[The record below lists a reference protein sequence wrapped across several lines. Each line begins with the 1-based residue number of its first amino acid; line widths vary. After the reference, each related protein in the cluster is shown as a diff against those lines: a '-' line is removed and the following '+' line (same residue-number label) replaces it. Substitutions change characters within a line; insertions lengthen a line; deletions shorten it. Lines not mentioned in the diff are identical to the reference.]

1 MNNDWRIEV
10 KGLKRAVVFSLMM
23 LMAMVAV
30 LSSGLTAF
38 TSYADD
44 DSSDAASDLG
54 TVIPTDEATY
64 LDTVFFGSTYFY
76 ILNGIDSDIPYEIA
90 AYPTSDYSDGIYKF
104 GAVNSFDEIVGTDLG
119 EEPSED
125 DLYCDNNVLQSLNE
139 VPSLEEIQ
147 SVRSDFDP
155 SVHYIQWYVIKN
167 IGYKMHVD
175 GVIRTRKAEEEPE
188 VEPAEDPVPKA
199 TDGAGNESSQEA
211 SSQASSSAS
220 SESSS
225 EASSA
230 SSASSESSASASS
243 EASAASESS
252 SGAGEDIEEP
262 EITIEIET
270 ICNNPIVPDDGEAHL
285 VGDGFKIRI
294 IDEKEPE
301 TLTEK
306 IYDAFGKFLRTDV
319 LTVTASDG
327 NGTTFKYKNR
337 EYWVSIDAAYA
348 YVTAKDLSEKGLTIP
363 FIFDGKEIEPEE
375 IKVGVKDVVTG
386 VITALKSESS
396 VEIKTKQAAVDVSN
410 VITIEAGSTVK
421 NDDGKTLTNDSY
433 TIVDGKLKDGHTIS
447 KVVFNGSQT
456 GVGSSSN
463 EITSVVIVD
472 SKGRDVSSQYVV
484 KCQKGRLVLVDASG
498 NAASVNYET
507 ATVTA
512 DNNENTVSG
521 AGLLV
526 SASTGASLNSTL
538 ENSVQVSDKESQD
551 AVSGALVLGARMSAT
566 GDMTTGSVIR
576 LLIITASLFF
586 GAVFC
591 FSFLHKKFFS

>member
-1 MNNDWRIEV
+1 M
-10 KGLKRAVVFSLMM
+10 KGIKRAVVFSLIM
-23 LMAMVAV
+23 LMAVIAV

-38 TSYADD
+38 VSYADD
-44 DSSDAASDLG
+44 DSSDAATDSG
-54 TVIPTDEATY
+54 TEILTDEVTD
-64 LDTVFFGSTYFY
+64 LDTSFYCSTYFY
-76 ILNGIDSDIPYEIA
+76 LLNEIDSDIPYEISS
-90 AYPTSDYSDGIYKF
+90 YPTSNYSDGIYKF
-104 GAVNSFDEIVGTDLG
+104 GAVNSFDEIVGTDLE

-125 DLYCDNNVLQSLNE
+125 DLYCDNEVLQSLSE

-167 IGYKMHVD
+167 IGYEMHVD
-175 GVIRTRKAEEEPE
+175 GVIRTRQAVADPTEEPS
-188 VEPAEDPVPKA
+188 EDP
-199 TDGAGNESSQEA
+199 GNGESKEA
-211 SSQASSSAS
+211 SSEASSSAS
-220 SESSS
+220 SENSG
-225 EASSA
+225 EASSS
-230 SSASSESSASASS
+230 SSASSESAGSASS
-243 EASAASESS
+243 EAASASTSS
-252 SGAGEDIEEP
+252 SASVDDTEEP
-262 EITIEIET
+262 EISIEIET

-363 FIFDGKEIEPEE
+363 FIFDGKEIEPENIRVG
-375 IKVGVKDVVTG
+375 IKDAVTG
-386 VITALKSESS
+386 MITALKSESS
-396 VEIKTKQAAVDVSN
+396 VEIKTKQASVDVNN

-456 GVGSSSN
+456 GVGESSN

-472 SKGRDVSSQYVV
+472 SEGRDVSSQYVV

-498 NAASVNYET
+498 NATSVNYET
-507 ATVTA
+507 STVTA
-512 DNNENTVSG
+512 DTNGN
-521 AGLLV
+521 V
-526 SASTGASLNSTL
+526 SASVNTL
-538 ENSVQVSDKESQD
+538 GSMAALGSSADAALLESDENSIS
-551 AVSGALVLGARMSAT
+551 AVPGSSVLGARMSAT
-566 GDMTTGSVIR
+566 GDKNAD
-576 LLIITASLFF
+576 ITARVLVLLSSIAAVALIF
-586 GAVFC
+586 GGFNIKN
-591 FSFLHKKFFS
+591 FIKKG

>member
-1 MNNDWRIEV
+1 M
-10 KGLKRAVVFSLMM
+10 KGIKRAVVFSLIM
-23 LMAMVAV
+23 LMAVIAV

-44 DSSDAASDLG
+44 DSSDASTDSG
-54 TVIPTDEATY
+54 TEIAADEAAD
-64 LDTVFFGSTYFY
+64 LDTAFYCSTYFY
-76 ILNGIDSDIPYEIA
+76 LLNEIDSDIPYEISS
-90 AYPTSDYSDGIYKF
+90 YPASNYSDGIYKF

-125 DLYCDNNVLQSLNE
+125 DLYCDNEVLQSLSK

-147 SVRSDFDP
+147 SVRSDFDL

-167 IGYKMHVD
+167 IGNEMHVD
-175 GVIRTRKAEEEPE
+175 GVIRTRQAVVDPTEEPS
-188 VEPAEDPVPKA
+188 EDP
-199 TDGAGNESSQEA
+199 GNGESKEA
-211 SSQASSSAS
+211 SSEALSSASSENSGEASSSSSAS
-220 SESSS
+220 SES
-225 EASSA
+225 AG
-230 SSASSESSASASS
+230 SASS
-243 EASAASESS
+243 EAASASTSS
-252 SGAGEDIEEP
+252 SASVDDTEEP
-262 EITIEIET
+262 EISIEIET

-363 FIFDGKEIEPEE
+363 FIFDGKEIEPEDIRVG
-375 IKVGVKDVVTG
+375 IKDAVTG
-386 VITALKSESS
+386 MITALKSESS
-396 VEIKTKQAAVDVSN
+396 VEVKTKQAAVDASN

-456 GVGSSSN
+456 GVGESSN

-472 SKGRDVSSQYVV
+472 SEGRDVSSQYVV

-498 NAASVNYET
+498 NEAALNYET
-507 ATVTA
+507 STVTA
-512 DNNENTVSG
+512 DATSG
-521 AGLLV
+521 AAAGTAALAV
-526 SASTGASLNSTL
+526 ASGSASLSSSLDPVSSNGEVTSDAAKEAS
-538 ENSVQVSDKESQD
+538 
-551 AVSGALVLGARMSAT
+551 VLGARMSAT
-566 GDMTTGSVIR
+566 GDLTTDLAMR
-576 LLIITASLFF
+576 LIIIIGSMLFF
-586 GAVFC
+586 C
-591 FSFLHKKFFS
+591 TKSFLLKKVK

>member
-1 MNNDWRIEV
+1 M
-10 KGLKRAVVFSLMM
+10 KGIKRAVVFSLIM
-23 LMAMVAV
+23 LMAVIAV
-30 LSSGLTAF
+30 LSSGFTAF

-44 DSSDAASDLG
+44 DSSDAATDSG
-54 TVIPTDEATY
+54 TEILTDEVTD
-64 LDTVFFGSTYFY
+64 LDTSFYCSTYFY
-76 ILNGIDSDIPYEIA
+76 LLNEIDSDIPYEISS
-90 AYPTSDYSDGIYKF
+90 YPTSNYSDGINKF
-104 GAVNSFDEIVGTDLG
+104 GAVNSFDEIVGTDLE

-125 DLYCDNNVLQSLNE
+125 DLYCDNEVLQSLSK

-147 SVRSDFDP
+147 SVKSDFDP

-167 IGYKMHVD
+167 IGYEMHVD
-175 GVIRTRKAEEEPE
+175 GVIRTRQAVVDPTEEPS
-188 VEPAEDPVPKA
+188 EDP
-199 TDGAGNESSQEA
+199 GNGKSKEA
-211 SSQASSSAS
+211 SSGASSSAS
-220 SESSS
+220 SENSG
-225 EASSA
+225 EASSS
-230 SSASSESSASASS
+230 SSASSESAGSASS
-243 EASAASESS
+243 EAASASTSS
-252 SGAGEDIEEP
+252 SASVGDTEEP
-262 EITIEIET
+262 EISIEIET

-363 FIFDGKEIEPEE
+363 FIFDGKEIEPENIRVG
-375 IKVGVKDVVTG
+375 IKDAVTG
-386 VITALKSESS
+386 MITALKSESS
-396 VEIKTKQAAVDVSN
+396 VEIKTKQASVDVNN

-456 GVGSSSN
+456 GVGESSN

-472 SKGRDVSSQYVV
+472 SEGRDVSSQYVV

-498 NAASVNYET
+498 NEAALNYENSM
-507 ATVTA
+507 VTA
-512 DNNENTVSG
+512 DTNGNVSESVNTLGSMAALG
-521 AGLLV
+521 SSADAALLE
-526 SASTGASLNSTL
+526 SD
-538 ENSVQVSDKESQD
+538 ENSLS
-551 AVSGALVLGARMSAT
+551 AVPGSSVLGARMSAT
-566 GDMTTGSVIR
+566 GDKNAD
-576 LLIITASLFF
+576 ITARVLVLLSSI
-586 GAVFC
+586 GAVALIFGG
-591 FSFLHKKFFS
+591 FNIKRFFIKKG

>member
-1 MNNDWRIEV
+1 M
-10 KGLKRAVVFSLMM
+10 KGIKRAVVFSLIM
-23 LMAMVAV
+23 LMAVIAV

-44 DSSDAASDLG
+44 DSSDASTDSG
-54 TVIPTDEATY
+54 TEIAADEAAD
-64 LDTVFFGSTYFY
+64 LDTAFYCSTYFY
-76 ILNGIDSDIPYEIA
+76 LLNEIDSDIPYEISS
-90 AYPTSDYSDGIYKF
+90 YPASNYSDGIYKF

-125 DLYCDNNVLQSLNE
+125 DLYCDNEVLQSLSK

-147 SVRSDFDP
+147 SVRSDFDL

-167 IGYKMHVD
+167 IGNEMHVD
-175 GVIRTRKAEEEPE
+175 GVIRTRQAVVDPTEEPS
-188 VEPAEDPVPKA
+188 EDP
-199 TDGAGNESSQEA
+199 GNGESKEA
-211 SSQASSSAS
+211 SSEAPSSASSENSGEASSSSSAS
-220 SESSS
+220 SES
-225 EASSA
+225 AG
-230 SSASSESSASASS
+230 SASS
-243 EASAASESS
+243 EAASASTSS
-252 SGAGEDIEEP
+252 SASVDDTEEP
-262 EITIEIET
+262 EISIEIET

-363 FIFDGKEIEPEE
+363 FIFDGKEIEPEDIRVG
-375 IKVGVKDVVTG
+375 IKDAVTG
-386 VITALKSESS
+386 MITALKSESS
-396 VEIKTKQAAVDVSN
+396 VEVKTKQAAVDASN

-456 GVGSSSN
+456 GVGESSN

-472 SKGRDVSSQYVV
+472 SEGRDVSSQYVV

-498 NAASVNYET
+498 NEAALNYET
-507 ATVTA
+507 STVTA
-512 DNNENTVSG
+512 DATSG
-521 AGLLV
+521 AAAGTAALAV
-526 SASTGASLNSTL
+526 ASGSASLSSSLDPVSSNGEVTSDAAKEAS
-538 ENSVQVSDKESQD
+538 
-551 AVSGALVLGARMSAT
+551 VLGARMSAT
-566 GDMTTGSVIR
+566 GDLTTDLAMR
-576 LLIITASLFF
+576 LIIIIGSMLFF
-586 GAVFC
+586 C
-591 FSFLHKKFFS
+591 TKSFLLKKVK

>member
-1 MNNDWRIEV
+1 M
-10 KGLKRAVVFSLMM
+10 AVI
-23 LMAMVAV
+23 AV

-38 TSYADD
+38 VSYADD
-44 DSSDAASDLG
+44 DSSDAATDSG
-54 TVIPTDEATY
+54 TEILTDEVTD
-64 LDTVFFGSTYFY
+64 LDTSFYCSTYFY
-76 ILNGIDSDIPYEIA
+76 LLNEIDSDIPYEISS
-90 AYPTSDYSDGIYKF
+90 YPSSNYSDGIYKF
-104 GAVNSFDEIVGTDLG
+104 GAVNSFDEIVGTDLE
-119 EEPSED
+119 EEPSENG
-125 DLYCDNNVLQSLNE
+125 LYCDNEVLQSLSK

-167 IGYKMHVD
+167 IGYEMHVD
-175 GVIRTRKAEEEPE
+175 GVIRTRQAVVDPTEEPS
-188 VEPAEDPVPKA
+188 EDP
-199 TDGAGNESSQEA
+199 GNGESKEA
-211 SSQASSSAS
+211 SSGASSSAS
-220 SESSS
+220 SENSG
-225 EASSA
+225 EASSS
-230 SSASSESSASASS
+230 SSASSESAGSASS
-243 EASAASESS
+243 EAASASTSS
-252 SGAGEDIEEP
+252 SASVGDTEEP
-262 EITIEIET
+262 EISIEIET

-363 FIFDGKEIEPEE
+363 FIFDGKEIEPENIRVG
-375 IKVGVKDVVTG
+375 IKDAVTG
-386 VITALKSESS
+386 MITALKSESS
-396 VEIKTKQAAVDVSN
+396 VEIKTKQASVDVNN

-456 GVGSSSN
+456 GVGESCN

-472 SKGRDVSSQYVV
+472 SEGRDVSSQYVV

-498 NAASVNYET
+498 NDAALSYET

-512 DNNENTVSG
+512 DTISNAAAGTGALAVASG
-521 AGLLV
+521 
-526 SASTGASLNSTL
+526 SASLSSSLDPVLSNGEAASNAAAGAS
-538 ENSVQVSDKESQD
+538 VM
-551 AVSGALVLGARMSAT
+551 GARMSAT
-566 GDMTTGSVIR
+566 GDLTTDLAMR
-576 LLIITASLFF
+576 LIIIIGSMLFF
-586 GAVFC
+586 GTK
-591 FSFLHKKFFS
+591 SFLLKKVK

>member
-1 MNNDWRIEV
+1 M
-10 KGLKRAVVFSLMM
+10 KGIKRAVVFSLIM
-23 LMAMVAV
+23 LMAVIAV

-44 DSSDAASDLG
+44 DSSDASTDSG
-54 TVIPTDEATY
+54 TEIAADEAAD
-64 LDTVFFGSTYFY
+64 LDTAFCCSTYFY
-76 ILNGIDSDIPYEIA
+76 LLNEIDSDIPYEISS
-90 AYPTSDYSDGIYKF
+90 YPASNYSDGIYKF

-125 DLYCDNNVLQSLNE
+125 DLYCDNEVLQSLSK

-167 IGYKMHVD
+167 IGYEMHVD
-175 GVIRTRKAEEEPE
+175 GVIRTRQAVVDPTEEPS
-188 VEPAEDPVPKA
+188 EDP
-199 TDGAGNESSQEA
+199 GNGESKEA
-211 SSQASSSAS
+211 SSEAPSSASSENSGEAASSSSAS
-220 SESSS
+220 SES
-225 EASSA
+225 AG
-230 SSASSESSASASS
+230 SASS
-243 EASAASESS
+243 EAASASTSS
-252 SGAGEDIEEP
+252 SASVDDTEEP
-262 EITIEIET
+262 EISIEIET

-363 FIFDGKEIEPEE
+363 FIFDGKEIEPEDIRVG
-375 IKVGVKDVVTG
+375 IKDAVTG
-386 VITALKSESS
+386 MITALKSESS
-396 VEIKTKQAAVDVSN
+396 VEVKTKQASVDASN

-456 GVGSSSN
+456 GVGESSN

-472 SKGRDVSSQYVV
+472 SEGRDVSSQYVV

-498 NAASVNYET
+498 NEAALSYET
-507 ATVTA
+507 STVTA
-512 DNNENTVSG
+512 DTNTSAA
-521 AGLLV
+521 AG
-526 SASTGASLNSTL
+526 TGASAVASGSASLSSSL
-538 ENSVQVSDKESQD
+538 DPVSSNGE
-551 AVSGALVLGARMSAT
+551 AASGAATGASVLGARMSAT
-566 GDMTTGSVIR
+566 GDLTTDLAMR
-576 LLIITASLFF
+576 LIIIIGSMLFF
-586 GAVFC
+586 GTK
-591 FSFLHKKFFS
+591 SFLLKKVK

>member
-1 MNNDWRIEV
+1 M
-10 KGLKRAVVFSLMM
+10 KGIKRAVVFSLIM
-23 LMAMVAV
+23 LMAVIAV

-44 DSSDAASDLG
+44 DSSDASTDSG
-54 TVIPTDEATY
+54 TEIAADEAAD
-64 LDTVFFGSTYFY
+64 LDTAFCCSTYFY
-76 ILNGIDSDIPYEIA
+76 LLNEIDSDIPYEISS
-90 AYPTSDYSDGIYKF
+90 YPASNYSDGIYKF

-125 DLYCDNNVLQSLNE
+125 DLYCDNEVLQSLSK

-167 IGYKMHVD
+167 IGYEMHVD
-175 GVIRTRKAEEEPE
+175 GVIRTRQAVVDPTEEPS
-188 VEPAEDPVPKA
+188 EDP
-199 TDGAGNESSQEA
+199 GNGESKEA
-211 SSQASSSAS
+211 SSEAPSSASSENSGEAASSSSAS
-220 SESSS
+220 SES
-225 EASSA
+225 AG
-230 SSASSESSASASS
+230 SASS
-243 EASAASESS
+243 EAASASTSS
-252 SGAGEDIEEP
+252 SASVDDTEDP
-262 EITIEIET
+262 EISIEIET

-363 FIFDGKEIEPEE
+363 FIFDGKEIEPEDIRVG
-375 IKVGVKDVVTG
+375 IKDAVTG
-386 VITALKSESS
+386 MITALKSESS
-396 VEIKTKQAAVDVSN
+396 VEVKTKQASVDASN

-456 GVGSSSN
+456 GVGESSN

-472 SKGRDVSSQYVV
+472 SEGRDVSSQYVV

-498 NAASVNYET
+498 NEAALSYET
-507 ATVTA
+507 STVTA
-512 DNNENTVSG
+512 DTNTSAA
-521 AGLLV
+521 AG
-526 SASTGASLNSTL
+526 TGAS
-538 ENSVQVSDKESQD
+538 
-551 AVSGALVLGARMSAT
+551 AVASGSASLSSSLDPAASNGEAASGAATGASVLGARMSAT
-566 GDMTTGSVIR
+566 GDLTTDLAMR
-576 LLIITASLFF
+576 LIIIIGSMLFF
-586 GAVFC
+586 GTK
-591 FSFLHKKFFS
+591 SFLLKKVK

>member
-1 MNNDWRIEV
+1 M
-10 KGLKRAVVFSLMM
+10 KGIKRAVVFSLIM
-23 LMAMVAV
+23 LMAVIAV

-38 TSYADD
+38 VSYADD
-44 DSSDAASDLG
+44 DSSDAATDSG
-54 TVIPTDEATY
+54 TEILTDEVTD
-64 LDTVFFGSTYFY
+64 LDTSFYCSTYFY
-76 ILNGIDSDIPYEIA
+76 LLNEIDSDIPYEISS
-90 AYPTSDYSDGIYKF
+90 YPSSNYSDGIYKF
-104 GAVNSFDEIVGTDLG
+104 GAVNSFDEIVGTDLE
-119 EEPSED
+119 EEPSENG
-125 DLYCDNNVLQSLNE
+125 LYCDNEVLQSLSK

-167 IGYKMHVD
+167 IGYEMHVD
-175 GVIRTRKAEEEPE
+175 GVIRTRQAVVDPTEEPS
-188 VEPAEDPVPKA
+188 EDP
-199 TDGAGNESSQEA
+199 GNGESKEA
-211 SSQASSSAS
+211 SSGASSSAS
-220 SESSS
+220 SENSG
-225 EASSA
+225 EASSS
-230 SSASSESSASASS
+230 SSASSESAGSASS
-243 EASAASESS
+243 EAASASTSS
-252 SGAGEDIEEP
+252 SASVGDTEEP
-262 EITIEIET
+262 EISIEIET

-363 FIFDGKEIEPEE
+363 FIFDGKEIEPENIRVG
-375 IKVGVKDVVTG
+375 IKDAVTG
-386 VITALKSESS
+386 MITALKSESS
-396 VEIKTKQAAVDVSN
+396 VEIKTKQASVDVNN

-456 GVGSSSN
+456 GVGESCN

-472 SKGRDVSSQYVV
+472 SEGRDVSSQYVV

-498 NAASVNYET
+498 NDAALSYET

-512 DNNENTVSG
+512 DTISNAAAGTGALAVASG
-521 AGLLV
+521 
-526 SASTGASLNSTL
+526 SASLSSSLDPVLSNGEAASNAAAGAS
-538 ENSVQVSDKESQD
+538 VM
-551 AVSGALVLGARMSAT
+551 GARMSAT
-566 GDMTTGSVIR
+566 GDLTTDLAMR
-576 LLIITASLFF
+576 LIIIIGSMLFF
-586 GAVFC
+586 GTK
-591 FSFLHKKFFS
+591 SFLLKKVK

>member
-1 MNNDWRIEV
+1 M
-10 KGLKRAVVFSLMM
+10 KGIKRAVVFSLIM
-23 LMAMVAV
+23 LMAVIAV

-38 TSYADD
+38 VSYADD
-44 DSSDAASDLG
+44 DSSDAATDSG
-54 TVIPTDEATY
+54 TEILTDEVTD
-64 LDTVFFGSTYFY
+64 LDNSFYCSTYFY
-76 ILNGIDSDIPYEIA
+76 LLNEIDSDIPYEISS
-90 AYPTSDYSDGIYKF
+90 YPTSNYSDGIYKF
-104 GAVNSFDEIVGTDLG
+104 GAANSFDEIVGTDLE

-125 DLYCDNNVLQSLNE
+125 DLYCDNEVLQSLSE

-167 IGYKMHVD
+167 IGYEMHVD
-175 GVIRTRKAEEEPE
+175 GVIRTRQAVADPTEEPS
-188 VEPAEDPVPKA
+188 EDH
-199 TDGAGNESSQEA
+199 GNGESKEA
-211 SSQASSSAS
+211 SSGASSSAS
-220 SESSS
+220 SENSG
-225 EASSA
+225 EASSS
-230 SSASSESSASASS
+230 SSASSESAGSASS
-243 EASAASESS
+243 EAASASTSS
-252 SGAGEDIEEP
+252 SASVDDTEEP
-262 EITIEIET
+262 EISIEIET

-363 FIFDGKEIEPEE
+363 FIFDGKEIEPENIRVG
-375 IKVGVKDVVTG
+375 IKDAVTG
-386 VITALKSESS
+386 MITALKSESS
-396 VEIKTKQAAVDVSN
+396 VEIKTKQASVDVNN

-456 GVGSSSN
+456 GVGESSN

-472 SKGRDVSSQYVV
+472 SEGRDVSSQYVV

-498 NAASVNYET
+498 NEAALSYET
-507 ATVTA
+507 STVTA
-512 DNNENTVSG
+512 DTNGN
-521 AGLLV
+521 V
-526 SASTGASLNSTL
+526 SASVNTL
-538 ENSVQVSDKESQD
+538 GSMAALGSSADAALLESDENSLS
-551 AVSGALVLGARMSAT
+551 AVPGSSVLGARMSAT
-566 GDMTTGSVIR
+566 GDKNAD
-576 LLIITASLFF
+576 ITARVLVLLSSIAAVALIFGGFNIKRFF
-586 GAVFC
+586 
-591 FSFLHKKFFS
+591 LKKG

>member
-1 MNNDWRIEV
+1 M
-10 KGLKRAVVFSLMM
+10 KGIKRAVVFSLIM
-23 LMAMVAV
+23 LMAVIAV

-44 DSSDAASDLG
+44 DSSDAATDSG
-54 TVIPTDEATY
+54 TEILTDEVTD
-64 LDTVFFGSTYFY
+64 LDTSFYCSTYFY
-76 ILNGIDSDIPYEIA
+76 LLNEIDSDIPYEISS
-90 AYPTSDYSDGIYKF
+90 YPTSNYSDGIYKF
-104 GAVNSFDEIVGTDLG
+104 GAVNSFDEIVGTDLE

-125 DLYCDNNVLQSLNE
+125 DLYCDNEVLQSLSK

-167 IGYKMHVD
+167 IGYDMHVD
-175 GVIRTRKAEEEPE
+175 GVIRTRQAVVDPTEEHS
-188 VEPAEDPVPKA
+188 EDP
-199 TDGAGNESSQEA
+199 GNGKSKEA
-211 SSQASSSAS
+211 SSEASSSAS
-220 SESSS
+220 SENSG
-225 EASSA
+225 EASSS
-230 SSASSESSASASS
+230 SSASSESAGSASS
-243 EASAASESS
+243 EAASASTSS
-252 SGAGEDIEEP
+252 SASVDDTEEP
-262 EITIEIET
+262 EISIEIET

-363 FIFDGKEIEPEE
+363 FIFDGKEIEPENIRVG
-375 IKVGVKDVVTG
+375 IKDAVTG
-386 VITALKSESS
+386 MITALKSESS
-396 VEIKTKQAAVDVSN
+396 VEIKTKQASVDVNN

-456 GVGSSSN
+456 GVGESCN

-472 SKGRDVSSQYVV
+472 SEGRDVSSQYVV

-498 NAASVNYET
+498 NDAALSYET

-512 DNNENTVSG
+512 DANTSSA
-521 AGLLV
+521 AG
-526 SASTGASLNSTL
+526 TGASAVASGSASLSSSL
-538 ENSVQVSDKESQD
+538 DPVSSDGE
-551 AVSGALVLGARMSAT
+551 VTSGAAKEASVLGARMSAT
-566 GDMTTGSVIR
+566 GDLTTDLAMR
-576 LLIITASLFF
+576 LIIIIGSMLFF
-586 GAVFC
+586 C
-591 FSFLHKKFFS
+591 TKSFLLKKVK

>member
-1 MNNDWRIEV
+1 M
-10 KGLKRAVVFSLMM
+10 KGIKRAVVFSLIM
-23 LMAMVAV
+23 LMAVIAV

-44 DSSDAASDLG
+44 DSSDASTDSG
-54 TVIPTDEATY
+54 TEIAADEAAD
-64 LDTVFFGSTYFY
+64 LDTAFYCSTYFY
-76 ILNGIDSDIPYEIA
+76 LLNEIDSDIPYEISS
-90 AYPTSDYSDGIYKF
+90 YPTSNYSDGIYKF

-125 DLYCDNNVLQSLNE
+125 DLYCDNEVLQSLSK

-147 SVRSDFDP
+147 SVRSDFDL

-167 IGYKMHVD
+167 IGNEMHVD
-175 GVIRTRKAEEEPE
+175 GVIRTRQAVVDPTEEPS
-188 VEPAEDPVPKA
+188 EDP
-199 TDGAGNESSQEA
+199 GNGESKEA
-211 SSQASSSAS
+211 SSEAPSSASSENSGEASSSSSAS
-220 SESSS
+220 SES
-225 EASSA
+225 AG
-230 SSASSESSASASS
+230 SASS
-243 EASAASESS
+243 EAASASTSS
-252 SGAGEDIEEP
+252 SASVDDTEEP
-262 EITIEIET
+262 EISIEIET

-363 FIFDGKEIEPEE
+363 FIFDGKEIEPEDIRVG
-375 IKVGVKDVVTG
+375 IKDAVTG
-386 VITALKSESS
+386 MITALKSESS
-396 VEIKTKQAAVDVSN
+396 VEVKTKQAAVDASN

-456 GVGSSSN
+456 GVGESSN

-472 SKGRDVSSQYVV
+472 SEGRDVSSQYVV

-498 NAASVNYET
+498 NEAALNYET
-507 ATVTA
+507 STVTA
-512 DNNENTVSG
+512 DATSG
-521 AGLLV
+521 AAAGTAALAV
-526 SASTGASLNSTL
+526 ASGSASLSSSLDPVSSNGEVTSDAAKEAS
-538 ENSVQVSDKESQD
+538 
-551 AVSGALVLGARMSAT
+551 VLGARMSAT
-566 GDMTTGSVIR
+566 GDLTTDLAMR
-576 LLIITASLFF
+576 LIIIIGSMLFF
-586 GAVFC
+586 C
-591 FSFLHKKFFS
+591 TKSFLLKKVK

>member
-1 MNNDWRIEV
+1 M
-10 KGLKRAVVFSLMM
+10 KGIKRAVVFSLIM
-23 LMAMVAV
+23 LMAVIAV
-30 LSSGLTAF
+30 LSSGLAAF
-38 TSYADD
+38 VSYADD
-44 DSSDAASDLG
+44 DSSDAATDSG
-54 TVIPTDEATY
+54 TEILTDEVTD
-64 LDTVFFGSTYFY
+64 LDTSFYCSTYFY
-76 ILNGIDSDIPYEIA
+76 LLNEIDSDIPYEISS
-90 AYPTSDYSDGIYKF
+90 YPTSNYSDGIYKF

-125 DLYCDNNVLQSLNE
+125 DLYCDNEVLQSLSK

-167 IGYKMHVD
+167 IGNEMHVD
-175 GVIRTRKAEEEPE
+175 GVIRTRQAVVDPTEEPS
-188 VEPAEDPVPKA
+188 EDP
-199 TDGAGNESSQEA
+199 GNGESKEA
-211 SSQASSSAS
+211 SSEAPSSASSENSGEASSSSSASSENSGEASSSSSAS
-220 SESSS
+220 SES
-225 EASSA
+225 AG
-230 SSASSESSASASS
+230 SASS
-243 EASAASESS
+243 EAASASTSS
-252 SGAGEDIEEP
+252 SASVDDTEEP
-262 EITIEIET
+262 EISIEIET

-363 FIFDGKEIEPEE
+363 FIFDGKEIEPEDIRVG
-375 IKVGVKDVVTG
+375 IKDAVTG
-386 VITALKSESS
+386 MITALKSESS
-396 VEIKTKQAAVDVSN
+396 VEVKTKQAAVDASN

-456 GVGSSSN
+456 GVGESSN

-472 SKGRDVSSQYVV
+472 SEGRDVSSQYVV

-498 NAASVNYET
+498 NEAALNYET
-507 ATVTA
+507 STVTA
-512 DNNENTVSG
+512 DANTSSAAGTGALAVASG
-521 AGLLV
+521 
-526 SASTGASLNSTL
+526 SASLSSSLDPVSSNGEVTSDAAKEAS
-538 ENSVQVSDKESQD
+538 
-551 AVSGALVLGARMSAT
+551 VLGARMSAT
-566 GDMTTGSVIR
+566 GDLTTDLAMR
-576 LLIITASLFF
+576 LIIIIGSMLFF
-586 GAVFC
+586 C
-591 FSFLHKKFFS
+591 TKSFLLKKVK

>member
-1 MNNDWRIEV
+1 M
-10 KGLKRAVVFSLMM
+10 KGIKRAVVFSLIM
-23 LMAMVAV
+23 LMAVIAV

-38 TSYADD
+38 VSYADD
-44 DSSDAASDLG
+44 DSSDAATDSG
-54 TVIPTDEATY
+54 TEILTDEVTD
-64 LDTVFFGSTYFY
+64 LDTSFYCSTYFY
-76 ILNGIDSDIPYEIA
+76 LLNEIDSDIPYEISS
-90 AYPTSDYSDGIYKF
+90 YPASNYSDGIYKF

-125 DLYCDNNVLQSLNE
+125 DLYCDNEVLQSLSK

-147 SVRSDFDP
+147 SVRSDFDL

-167 IGYKMHVD
+167 IGNEMHVD
-175 GVIRTRKAEEEPE
+175 GVIRTRQAVVDPTEEPS
-188 VEPAEDPVPKA
+188 EDP
-199 TDGAGNESSQEA
+199 GNGESKEA
-211 SSQASSSAS
+211 SSEAPSSASSENSGEASSSSSAS
-220 SESSS
+220 SES
-225 EASSA
+225 AG
-230 SSASSESSASASS
+230 SASS
-243 EASAASESS
+243 EAASASTSS
-252 SGAGEDIEEP
+252 SAYVDDTEEP
-262 EITIEIET
+262 EISIEIET

-363 FIFDGKEIEPEE
+363 FIFDGKEIEPEDIRVG
-375 IKVGVKDVVTG
+375 IKDAVTG
-386 VITALKSESS
+386 MITALKSESS
-396 VEIKTKQAAVDVSN
+396 VEVKTKQAAVDASN

-456 GVGSSSN
+456 GVGESSN

-472 SKGRDVSSQYVV
+472 SEGRDVSSQYVV

-498 NAASVNYET
+498 NEAALNYET
-507 ATVTA
+507 STVTA
-512 DNNENTVSG
+512 DATSG
-521 AGLLV
+521 AAAGTAALAV
-526 SASTGASLNSTL
+526 ASGSASLSSSLDPAASNGEVT
-538 ENSVQVSDKESQD
+538 SDAAKEAS
-551 AVSGALVLGARMSAT
+551 VLGARMSAT
-566 GDMTTGSVIR
+566 GDLTTDLAMR
-576 LLIITASLFF
+576 LIIIIGSMLFF
-586 GAVFC
+586 C
-591 FSFLHKKFFS
+591 TKSFLLKKVK

>member
-1 MNNDWRIEV
+1 M
-10 KGLKRAVVFSLMM
+10 KGIKRAVVFSLIM
-23 LMAMVAV
+23 LMAVIAV

-38 TSYADD
+38 VSYADD
-44 DSSDAASDLG
+44 DSSDASTDSG
-54 TVIPTDEATY
+54 TEILTDEVTD
-64 LDTVFFGSTYFY
+64 LDTSFYCSTYFY
-76 ILNGIDSDIPYEIA
+76 LLNGIDSDIPYEIS
-90 AYPTSDYSDGIYKF
+90 AYPASNYSDGIYKF
-104 GAVNSFDEIVGTDLG
+104 GAVNSFDEIVGTDLE

-125 DLYCDNNVLQSLNE
+125 DLYCDNEVLQSLSKA
-139 VPSLEEIQ
+139 PSLEEIQ

-167 IGYKMHVD
+167 IGYEMHVD
-175 GVIRTRKAEEEPE
+175 GVIRTRQAVVDPTEEPS
-188 VEPAEDPVPKA
+188 EDPISEI
-199 TDGAGNESSQEA
+199 TDDPGNGESKEA
-211 SSQASSSAS
+211 SSEAPSSASSENSGEASSSSSAS
-220 SESSS
+220 SES
-225 EASSA
+225 AG
-230 SSASSESSASASS
+230 SASS
-243 EASAASESS
+243 EAASASTSS
-252 SGAGEDIEEP
+252 SASVDDTEEP
-262 EITIEIET
+262 EISIEIET

-306 IYDAFGKFLRTDV
+306 IYDVFGKFLRTDV

-363 FIFDGKEIEPEE
+363 FIFDGKEIEPENIRVG
-375 IKVGVKDVVTG
+375 IKDAVTG

-456 GVGSSSN
+456 GVGESCN

-472 SKGRDVSSQYVV
+472 SEGRDVSSQYVV

-498 NAASVNYET
+498 NATSVNYET
-507 ATVTA
+507 STVTA
-512 DNNENTVSG
+512 DTNGN
-521 AGLLV
+521 V
-526 SASTGASLNSTL
+526 SASVNTL
-538 ENSVQVSDKESQD
+538 GSMAALGSSADAALLEADENSLS
-551 AVSGALVLGARMSAT
+551 AVPGSSVLGARMSAT
-566 GDMTTGSVIR
+566 GDKNAD
-576 LLIITASLFF
+576 ITARVLVLLSSIAAVALIFGGFNIKSFF
-586 GAVFC
+586 
-591 FSFLHKKFFS
+591 LKKG

>member
-1 MNNDWRIEV
+1 V
-10 KGLKRAVVFSLMM
+10 KGIKRAVVFSLIM
-23 LMAMVAV
+23 LMAVIAV

-44 DSSDAASDLG
+44 DSSDASTDSG
-54 TVIPTDEATY
+54 TEIAADEAAD
-64 LDTVFFGSTYFY
+64 LDTAFYCSTYFY
-76 ILNGIDSDIPYEIA
+76 LLNEIDSDIPYEISS
-90 AYPTSDYSDGIYKF
+90 YPSSNYSDGIYKF

-125 DLYCDNNVLQSLNE
+125 NLYCDNEVLQSLSE

-167 IGYKMHVD
+167 IGYEMHVD
-175 GVIRTRKAEEEPE
+175 GVIRTRQAVVDPTEEPS
-188 VEPAEDPVPKA
+188 EDP
-199 TDGAGNESSQEA
+199 GNGESKEA
-211 SSQASSSAS
+211 SSGASSSAS
-220 SESSS
+220 SENSG
-225 EASSA
+225 EASSS
-230 SSASSESSASASS
+230 SSASSESAGSASS
-243 EASAASESS
+243 EAASASTSS
-252 SGAGEDIEEP
+252 SASVDDTEEP
-262 EITIEIET
+262 EISIEIET

-363 FIFDGKEIEPEE
+363 FIFDGKEIEPENIRVG
-375 IKVGVKDVVTG
+375 IKDAVTG
-386 VITALKSESS
+386 MITALKSESS
-396 VEIKTKQAAVDVSN
+396 VEVKTRQASVDVNN

-456 GVGSSSN
+456 GVGESSN

-472 SKGRDVSSQYVV
+472 SEGRDVSSQYVV

-498 NAASVNYET
+498 NEAALNYET
-507 ATVTA
+507 STVTA
-512 DNNENTVSG
+512 DANTSS
-521 AGLLV
+521 A
-526 SASTGASLNSTL
+526 ASTGALAVASGSASLSSSL
-538 ENSVQVSDKESQD
+538 DPVSSNGE
-551 AVSGALVLGARMSAT
+551 AASGAAAGASVMGARMSAT
-566 GDMTTGSVIR
+566 GDLTTDLAMR
-576 LLIITASLFF
+576 LIIIIGSMLFF
-586 GAVFC
+586 GTK
-591 FSFLHKKFFS
+591 SFFIKKG

>member
-1 MNNDWRIEV
+1 M
-10 KGLKRAVVFSLMM
+10 KGIKRAVVFSLIM
-23 LMAMVAV
+23 LMAVIAV

-44 DSSDAASDLG
+44 DSSDASTDSG
-54 TVIPTDEATY
+54 TEIAADEAAD
-64 LDTVFFGSTYFY
+64 LDTAFYCSTYFY
-76 ILNGIDSDIPYEIA
+76 LLNEIDSDIPYEISS
-90 AYPTSDYSDGIYKF
+90 YPASNYSDGIYKF

-125 DLYCDNNVLQSLNE
+125 DLYCDNEVLQSLSK

-147 SVRSDFDP
+147 SVRSDFDL

-167 IGYKMHVD
+167 IGNEMHVD
-175 GVIRTRKAEEEPE
+175 GVIRTRQAVVDPTEEPS
-188 VEPAEDPVPKA
+188 EDP
-199 TDGAGNESSQEA
+199 GNGESKEA
-211 SSQASSSAS
+211 SSEAPSSASSENSGEASSSSSAS
-220 SESSS
+220 SES
-225 EASSA
+225 AG
-230 SSASSESSASASS
+230 SASS
-243 EASAASESS
+243 EAASASTSS
-252 SGAGEDIEEP
+252 SASVDDTEEP
-262 EITIEIET
+262 EISIEIET

-363 FIFDGKEIEPEE
+363 FIFDGKEIEPEDIRVG
-375 IKVGVKDVVTG
+375 IKDAVTG
-386 VITALKSESS
+386 MITALKSESS
-396 VEIKTKQAAVDVSN
+396 VEVKTKQAAVDASN

-456 GVGSSSN
+456 GVGESSN

-472 SKGRDVSSQYVV
+472 SEGRDVSSQYVV

-498 NAASVNYET
+498 NEAALNYET
-507 ATVTA
+507 STVTA
-512 DNNENTVSG
+512 DATSG
-521 AGLLV
+521 AAAGTAALAV
-526 SASTGASLNSTL
+526 ASGSASLSSSLDPVSSNGEVTSDAAKEAS
-538 ENSVQVSDKESQD
+538 
-551 AVSGALVLGARMSAT
+551 VLGARMSAT
-566 GDMTTGSVIR
+566 GDLTTDLAMR
-576 LLIITASLFF
+576 LIIIIGSMLFF
-586 GAVFC
+586 GTK
-591 FSFLHKKFFS
+591 SFLLKKVK

>member
-1 MNNDWRIEV
+1 M
-10 KGLKRAVVFSLMM
+10 KGIKRAVVFSLIM
-23 LMAMVAV
+23 LMAVIAV

-38 TSYADD
+38 VSYADD
-44 DSSDAASDLG
+44 DSSDAATDSG
-54 TVIPTDEATY
+54 TEILTDEVTD
-64 LDTVFFGSTYFY
+64 LDTSFYCSTYFY
-76 ILNGIDSDIPYEIA
+76 LLNEIDSDIPYEISS
-90 AYPTSDYSDGIYKF
+90 YPTSNYSDGIYKF
-104 GAVNSFDEIVGTDLG
+104 GAANSFDEIVGTDLE

-125 DLYCDNNVLQSLNE
+125 NLYCDNEVLQSLSE

-167 IGYKMHVD
+167 IGYEMHVD
-175 GVIRTRKAEEEPE
+175 GVIRTRQAVADPTEEPS
-188 VEPAEDPVPKA
+188 EDP
-199 TDGAGNESSQEA
+199 GNGESKEA
-211 SSQASSSAS
+211 SSEASSSAS
-220 SESSS
+220 SENSG
-225 EASSA
+225 EASSS
-230 SSASSESSASASS
+230 SSASSESAGSASS
-243 EASAASESS
+243 EAASASTSS
-252 SGAGEDIEEP
+252 SASVDDTEEP
-262 EITIEIET
+262 EISIEIET

-363 FIFDGKEIEPEE
+363 FIFDGKEIEPENIRVG
-375 IKVGVKDVVTG
+375 IKDAVTG
-386 VITALKSESS
+386 MITALKSESS
-396 VEIKTKQAAVDVSN
+396 VEIKTKQASVDVNN

-456 GVGSSSN
+456 GVGESSN

-472 SKGRDVSSQYVV
+472 SEGRDVSSQYVV

-498 NAASVNYET
+498 NEAALNYET
-507 ATVTA
+507 STVTA
-512 DNNENTVSG
+512 DTNGN
-521 AGLLV
+521 V
-526 SASTGASLNSTL
+526 SASVNTL
-538 ENSVQVSDKESQD
+538 GSMAALGSSADAALLESDENSLS
-551 AVSGALVLGARMSAT
+551 AVPGSSVLGARMSAT
-566 GDMTTGSVIR
+566 GDKNAD
-576 LLIITASLFF
+576 ITARVLVLLSSIAAVALIFGGFNIKRFF
-586 GAVFC
+586 I
-591 FSFLHKKFFS
+591 KKG

>member
-1 MNNDWRIEV
+1 M
-10 KGLKRAVVFSLMM
+10 KGIKRAVVFSLIM
-23 LMAMVAV
+23 LMAVIAV

-38 TSYADD
+38 VSYADD
-44 DSSDAASDLG
+44 DSSDAATDSG
-54 TVIPTDEATY
+54 TEILTDEVTD
-64 LDTVFFGSTYFY
+64 LDTSFYCSTYFY
-76 ILNGIDSDIPYEIA
+76 LLNEIDSDIPYEISS
-90 AYPTSDYSDGIYKF
+90 YPTSNYSDGIYKF

-125 DLYCDNNVLQSLNE
+125 ELYCDNGILQSLSM

-167 IGYKMHVD
+167 IDYVMHVD
-175 GVIRTRKAEEEPE
+175 GVIRTRQAVVDPTEEPS
-188 VEPAEDPVPKA
+188 EDP
-199 TDGAGNESSQEA
+199 GNGESKEA
-211 SSQASSSAS
+211 SSEAPSGAS
-220 SESSS
+220 SENSG

-230 SSASSESSASASS
+230 SSASSESAGSASS
-243 EASAASESS
+243 EAASASTSS
-252 SGAGEDIEEP
+252 SASVDDTEEP
-262 EITIEIET
+262 EISIEIET
-270 ICNNPIVPDDGEAHL
+270 ICNNPIVLDDGEAHL

-363 FIFDGKEIEPEE
+363 FIFDGKEIEPEDIRVG
-375 IKVGVKDVVTG
+375 IKDAVTG
-386 VITALKSESS
+386 MITALKSESS
-396 VEIKTKQAAVDVSN
+396 VEIKTKQASVDVNN

-456 GVGSSSN
+456 GVGESSN

-472 SKGRDVSSQYVV
+472 SEGRDVSSQYVV

-498 NAASVNYET
+498 NEAALNYET
-507 ATVTA
+507 STVTA
-512 DNNENTVSG
+512 DTTSG
-521 AGLLV
+521 AGTGALV
-526 SASTGASLNSTL
+526 ASGSASLSSSLDSVSSNGEVTSDAAKEAS
-538 ENSVQVSDKESQD
+538 
-551 AVSGALVLGARMSAT
+551 VLGARMSAT
-566 GDMTTGSVIR
+566 GDLTTDLAMR
-576 LLIITASLFF
+576 LIIIIGSMLFF
-586 GAVFC
+586 C
-591 FSFLHKKFFS
+591 TKSFLLKKVK